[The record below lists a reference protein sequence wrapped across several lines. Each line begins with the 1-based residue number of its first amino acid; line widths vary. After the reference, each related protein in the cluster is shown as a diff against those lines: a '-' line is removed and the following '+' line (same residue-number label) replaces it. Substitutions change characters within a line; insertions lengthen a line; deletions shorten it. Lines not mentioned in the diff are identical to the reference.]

1 MTPTSCAGCTHYRSS
16 VIYKLACFR
25 TKSFK
30 SGLRVPA
37 TADAGF
43 PAEFET
49 HESPSIYDGRTD
61 GDHCGQNRI
70 HFKAGEGAF

>member
-1 MTPTSCAGCTHYRSS
+1 MTPQSCHGCIHYRQSI
-16 VIYKLACFR
+16 IYKLACFR

-30 SGLRVPA
+30 SGRRVPA
-37 TADAGF
+37 TPDAGF

-49 HESPSIYDGRTD
+49 HESPAIYDDRAD
-61 GDHCGQNRI
+61 GDHCGSNRI